1 MIDYL
6 ELLLKFDWE
15 KSKSRLRYKLFD
27 GFIMCS
33 LLVYI
38 FLFILW
44 IIQPEWISR
53 YGNTISWYIPVTG
66 LTMNLIALLLF
77 YFYINKNLI
86 FLGRD
91 AFKSAFG
98 VIINLFFLICYM
110 LPSLGLVYRYNE
122 KMVDILQE
130 TAILSDVDKN
140 RLTDVLIATIYLFEF
155 LFLLLTTNHKSQH
168 ISAIRS
174 VEYRYLHQELAD
186 LKELLDKDENYK
198 EDPKLEELYQKVIR
212 DEDFLEKK
220 NKPSTAQELS
230 IKEML
235 TRIDHNY
242 LWEQS
247 SFKQLIEY
255 LREKV
260 LSEKTWKK
268 ELYIVCTNIKEVL
281 ENFIKT

>member
-1 MIDYL
+1 
-6 ELLLKFDWE
+6 
-15 KSKSRLRYKLFD
+15 
-27 GFIMCS
+27 
-33 LLVYI
+33 
-38 FLFILW
+38 
-44 IIQPEWISR
+44 
-53 YGNTISWYIPVTG
+53 
-66 LTMNLIALLLF
+66 MNLIALLLF